1 MTARHRWPCPKCRLL
16 AVLPGTGGLTRV
28 TDKRKVRRDLA
39 DVFCSIEEGVKG
51 KRAVDWRLVDEV
63 VAEFEV
69 RRDRGGTR
77 PRIRRRLDQAG
88 RGQRHRADPVERAAL
103 PMTDR

>member
-1 MTARHRWPCPKCRLL
+1 MALPEVPLL

-51 KRAVDWRLVDEV
+51 KRALEWRLVDEV
-63 VAEFEV
+63 VPNSKFEDDGRRAGEEFAANP
-69 RRDRGGTR
+69 TT
-77 PRIRRRLDQAG
+77 RRR
-88 RGQRHRADPVERAAL
+88 RRASR
-103 PMTDR
+103 